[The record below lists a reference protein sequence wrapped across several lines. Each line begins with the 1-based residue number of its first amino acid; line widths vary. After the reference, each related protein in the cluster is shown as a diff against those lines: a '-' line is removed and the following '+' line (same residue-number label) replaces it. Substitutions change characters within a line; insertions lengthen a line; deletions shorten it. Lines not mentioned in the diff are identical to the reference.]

1 MSNLRLF
8 ATCARG
14 LETLLAK
21 ELAALGASAIKE
33 TVAGVSCE
41 ASLAE
46 MYRIGYCARLPSRWL
61 LRLAEGEIAT
71 PDDLY
76 ELARTV
82 SWHEHFALESRF
94 AIHVSGKSP
103 AFRDTR
109 FAMLRVKDAVSD
121 NFRERSGE
129 RPSVDSDD
137 PDALIHVALKGSK
150 AAVALDLVGGAL
162 HERGYRQSGHEAPIK
177 ENLAA
182 ALLVRAGWPQLL
194 EEHPQIA
201 VVDPFC
207 GGATLLVEALWMAAG
222 VPAQYL
228 RQFFAWNRWIQHD
241 AALWERVRRDLD
253 VLAQAGLRALQARGF
268 GSDDSAQ
275 TIALA
280 RRTLQVAGL
289 AGFVQL
295 AVTDSRKVDAPA
307 GFSQGLIVANLPY
320 GERMGFERE
329 LMPIHREFGTRLKAV
344 FPGWRF
350 ALLTGSEA
358 LARATE
364 VRAERIQKIFN
375 GSIECK
381 LITGALPESAPAPT
395 PATPQVLSFRS
406 PGAEAVFNRINKN
419 RRNLKRWLA
428 RENISCYRVY
438 DADIPEYAAAIDV
451 YNDRL
456 HIQEY
461 APPAD
466 IPAAKAEE
474 RLRDLVFAARRAFE
488 APTERV
494 YLKQRRAQTPDDQY
508 RRHDQS
514 KEFFPVT
521 ENAAQYLVNLTDYL
535 DTGLFLDGRQIRAWI
550 AACAR
555 GQRFLNLFSYTASAT
570 VAAALGGA
578 RESVSVDLSPTYT
591 AWAERNLRLNDI
603 DLQRHKLVEAD
614 VVRWL
619 VGASDGFDLIY
630 VDPPTFS
637 NSKRTTTVF
646 DVQRDHFDLLQAC
659 LRRLNRG
666 GRLLFVCNLR
676 RFKLDPRVEEI
687 AEVEDVTHASIP
699 TDFARDQR
707 IHRAFWLRARG

>member
-1 MSNLRLF
+1 MSMLRLF
-8 ATCARG
+8 ASCARG

-21 ELAALGASAIKE
+21 ELASLGASAIKE

-41 ASLAE
+41 ASLADT
-46 MYRIGYCARLPSRWL
+46 YRIGYCARLPSRWL

-76 ELARTV
+76 ELAKTV
-82 SWHEHFALESRF
+82 SWHEHFPLEGRF

-121 NFRERSGE
+121 HFREREGA
-129 RPSVDSDD
+129 RPFVDAEA

-182 ALLVRAGWPQLL
+182 GLLVRAGWPQMLASQ
-194 EEHPQIA
+194 PKVAI
-201 VVDPFC
+201 VDPFC
-207 GGATLLVEALWMAAG
+207 GGGTLLVEALWMAAG

-228 RQFFAWNRWIQHD
+228 RSDFAWTRWTAHD
-241 AALWERVRRDLD
+241 PDIWSRVRDEVDESAR
-253 VLAQAGLRALQARGF
+253 QGLQSLQARGF
-268 GSDDSAQ
+268 GSDDAAK

-280 RRTLQVAGL
+280 KRTLQVAGL

-295 AVTDSRKVDAPA
+295 SAVDSRKIVAPS
-307 GFSQGLIVANLPY
+307 GFDHGLIASNLPY
-320 GERMGFERE
+320 GERLGFERD
-329 LMPIHREFGTRLKAV
+329 LMPVHREFGQQLRRS

-364 VRAERIQKIFN
+364 VRAERIQTIFN
-375 GSIECK
+375 GTIECK
-381 LITGALPESAPAPT
+381 LITGLLVAPT
-395 PATPQVLSFRS
+395 PVASVTQAPTFRS
-406 PGAEAVFNRINKN
+406 AGAEMVYNRITKN

-428 RENISCYRVY
+428 REAITCYRVY
-438 DADIPEYAAAIDV
+438 DADLPEYAAAIDV

-466 IPAAKAEE
+466 IPLAKSEE
-474 RLRDLVFAARRAFE
+474 RLKDLVFAAKRAFDIP
-488 APTERV
+488 AERV
-494 YLKQRRAQTPDDQY
+494 YLKQRRAQTPEDQY

-514 KEFFPVT
+514 KEFFTVR
-521 ENAAQYLVNLTDYL
+521 EAACQFSVNLTDYL
-535 DTGLFLDGRQIRAWI
+535 DTGLFLDGRQLRAWI
-550 AACAR
+550 ADSVR
-555 GQRFLNLFSYTASAT
+555 GMRFLNLFSYTGSAS

-578 RESVSVDLSPTYT
+578 RDSISVDLSPTYS
-591 AWAERNLRLNDI
+591 AWAERNFLLNEMDLR
-603 DLQRHKLVEAD
+603 RHRLVQAD
-614 VVRWL
+614 AMRWL
-619 VGASDGFDLIY
+619 ATATEQFDLIY

-646 DVQRDHFDLLQAC
+646 DVQRDHRQLLESC
-659 LRRLNRG
+659 LARLAPG
-666 GRLLFVCNLR
+666 GRVLFVCNLR
-676 RFKLDPRVEEI
+676 KFKLDPQLEEI
-687 AEVEDVTHASIP
+687 AVVDDVTQASIP
-699 TDFARDQR
+699 PDFARDQR
-707 IHRAFWLRARG
+707 IHRAFWLRAR